1 MTLAGSSGIRLLRSS
16 PAMDQPAYCSLHST
30 YSVGAR
36 YEGIVFTGNSITC
49 KALPSIKTVESCLLV
64 SFAEEKDHLGGC
76 KSQVSPG
83 YQLRA
88 LMHTMDPSSSIAW
101 SVSQISS
108 IPFTLKHCNT
118 GSRICFFPWNLPI
131 SWVETCQFREFLRFD
146 RGKSDLGESA
156 AETEVKLTTYML
168 KVVVKDQR
176 ILKSGCISIYP
187 CLAMT
192 GGMDWAFPV
201 WGSSCTY
208 GVDLCQFT
216 CFLAQ
221 LSPPLLRS

>member
-1 MTLAGSSGIRLLRSS
+1 MLQNPLNLMLQKPAQHQNCWELPAGVICRG
-16 PAMDQPAYCSLHST
+16 
-30 YSVGAR
+30 
-36 YEGIVFTGNSITC
+36 
-49 KALPSIKTVESCLLV
+49 
-64 SFAEEKDHLGGC
+64 KDHLGR

-83 YQLRA
+83 CQLRA
-88 LMHTMDPSSSIAW
+88 LMYTMDPSSSIAW

-118 GSRICFFPWNLPI
+118 GSRICFFPWNLPISRVGSSFESCHSPI

>member
-101 SVSQISS
+101 SVSQ
-108 IPFTLKHCNT
+108 
-118 GSRICFFPWNLPI
+118 NLLNFI
-131 SWVETCQFREFLRFD
+131 HARALQYRFKDLLLSLEFANFV
-146 RGKSDLGESA
+146 S
-156 AETEVKLTTYML
+156 
-168 KVVVKDQR
+168 
-176 ILKSGCISIYP
+176 
-187 CLAMT
+187 
-192 GGMDWAFPV
+192 
-201 WGSSCTY
+201 
-208 GVDLCQFT
+208 
-216 CFLAQ
+216 
-221 LSPPLLRS
+221 

>member
-1 MTLAGSSGIRLLRSS
+1 MTLAGSSGIRLLRSP
-16 PAMDQPAYCSLHST
+16 PAMDRPAYCSLHST

-118 GSRICFFPWNLPI
+118 GSRICFFPWNLPL
-131 SWVETCQFREFLRFD
+131 SRVESSF
-146 RGKSDLGESA
+146 ES
-156 AETEVKLTTYML
+156 
-168 KVVVKDQR
+168 
-176 ILKSGCISIYP
+176 CH
-187 CLAMT
+187 
-192 GGMDWAFPV
+192 
-201 WGSSCTY
+201 
-208 GVDLCQFT
+208 
-216 CFLAQ
+216 
-221 LSPPLLRS
+221 SPTS

>member
-83 YQLRA
+83 CQLD
-88 LMHTMDPSSSIAW
+88 LP
-101 SVSQISS
+101 
-108 IPFTLKHCNT
+108 T
-118 GSRICFFPWNLPI
+118 GLANWICQLDLLL
-131 SWVETCQFREFLRFD
+131 SLEFATF
-146 RGKSDLGESA
+146 ES
-156 AETEVKLTTYML
+156 
-168 KVVVKDQR
+168 
-176 ILKSGCISIYP
+176 
-187 CLAMT
+187 
-192 GGMDWAFPV
+192 
-201 WGSSCTY
+201 
-208 GVDLCQFT
+208 
-216 CFLAQ
+216 
-221 LSPPLLRS
+221 